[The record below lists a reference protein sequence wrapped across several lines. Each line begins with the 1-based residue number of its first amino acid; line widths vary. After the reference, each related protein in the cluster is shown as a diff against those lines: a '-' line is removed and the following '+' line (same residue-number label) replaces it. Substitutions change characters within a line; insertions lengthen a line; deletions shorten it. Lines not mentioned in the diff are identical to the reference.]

1 MNVRANDVARFTR
14 HLNLVLIMMFP
25 RMTSYVVGYI
35 LRDDNALLLV
45 LFKR

>member
-1 MNVRANDVARFTR
+1 MNVRANDVASY
-14 HLNLVLIMMFP
+14 LNLVLRMMFP